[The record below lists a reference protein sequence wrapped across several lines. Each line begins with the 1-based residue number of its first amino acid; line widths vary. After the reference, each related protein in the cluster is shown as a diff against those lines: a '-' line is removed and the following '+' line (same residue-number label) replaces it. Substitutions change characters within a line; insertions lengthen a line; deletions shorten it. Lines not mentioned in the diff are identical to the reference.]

1 MRNNK
6 TFGERLY
13 DVRRMKKINRSDLG
27 IVVGIE
33 INPSK
38 KIEEYENDRIQ
49 PRFDIL
55 IKIAKTLD
63 VSLDYLLTGEEYEN
77 RNNKNKNL

>member
-13 DVRRMKKINRSDLG
+13 DIRRTKKITRNDLG

-38 KIEEYENDRIQ
+38 KIEEYENDRVQ

-63 VSLDYLLTGEEYEN
+63 VSLDYLLTGEEYG
-77 RNNKNKNL
+77 NKNN